1 MHKIARRLCQLPKTS
16 ARASYAAR
24 SADLEQA
31 NPVNKR
37 QRHRAI
43 LDLIQSQ
50 VISSQEE
57 LRALLKE
64 RGWAVTQSTLS
75 RDLRELRLARIPTPE
90 GPRYSSSDAFSG
102 ADQQTNLE
110 DVLPQFFSSLE
121 GVGELIVVK
130 TMAGGAQP
138 VAEAIDAAG
147 WPEVIGTLGGE
158 NTILIVC
165 RSAAAREKVEKKI
178 QRASKA

>member
-1 MHKIARRLCQLPKTS
+1 
-16 ARASYAAR
+16 
-24 SADLEQA
+24 
-31 NPVNKR
+31 VNKR

-43 LDLIQSQ
+43 LDLVQSQ
-50 VISSQEE
+50 IIGSQEE
-57 LRALLKE
+57 LRSLLKD

-90 GPRYSSSDAFSG
+90 GPRYASSDTFGA
-102 ADQQTNLE
+102 ADQRALVE
-110 DVLPQFFSSLE
+110 DVLPQFFAALE

-158 NTILIVC
+158 NTVLLIC
-165 RSAAAREKVEKKI
+165 RSAAARERAERKI
-178 QRASKA
+178 QRFAKA

>member
-1 MHKIARRLCQLPKTS
+1 M
-16 ARASYAAR
+16 
-24 SADLEQA
+24 LE
-31 NPVNKR
+31 
-37 QRHRAI
+37 
-43 LDLIQSQ
+43 
-50 VISSQEE
+50 
-57 LRALLKE
+57 E

-90 GPRYSSSDAFSG
+90 GPRYAASG
-102 ADQQTNLE
+102 TYATTDHRAQVE

-147 WPEVIGTLGGE
+147 WPEIIGTLGGE
-158 NTILIVC
+158 NAILVVC
-165 RSAAAREKVEKKI
+165 RSAAARERAEKKL
-178 QRASKA
+178 QRAAKT

>member
-1 MHKIARRLCQLPKTS
+1 M
-16 ARASYAAR
+16 
-24 SADLEQA
+24 
-31 NPVNKR
+31 NKR

-43 LDLIQSQ
+43 LDLIQAQ

-57 LRALLKE
+57 LRALLEE

-90 GPRYSSSDAFSG
+90 GPRYAASG
-102 ADQQTNLE
+102 SYAATDNRAQVE

-147 WPEVIGTLGGE
+147 WPEIIGTLGGE
-158 NTILIVC
+158 NAILVVC
-165 RSAAAREKVEKKI
+165 RSAAARERAEKKL
-178 QRASKA
+178 QRAAKA

>member
-1 MHKIARRLCQLPKTS
+1 M
-16 ARASYAAR
+16 
-24 SADLEQA
+24 
-31 NPVNKR
+31 NKR

-43 LDLIQSQ
+43 LDLVQSQ

-57 LRALLKE
+57 LRELLKD

-90 GPRYSSSDAFSG
+90 GPRYSSSDAFGGS
-102 ADQQTNLE
+102 DQRALVE
-110 DVLPQFFSSLE
+110 DVLPQFFASLE

-138 VAEAIDAAG
+138 VAEALDAAG

-158 NTILIVC
+158 NAILVVC
-165 RSAAAREKVEKKI
+165 RSAAARERVEKKI
-178 QRASKA
+178 QRVARA

>member
-1 MHKIARRLCQLPKTS
+1 M
-16 ARASYAAR
+16 
-24 SADLEQA
+24 
-31 NPVNKR
+31 NKR

-43 LDLIQSQ
+43 LDLVQSQ

-57 LRALLKE
+57 LRDLLRE

-75 RDLRELRLARIPTPE
+75 RDLRELRLARIPTPD
-90 GPRYSSSDAFSG
+90 GPRYASSDAFGTS
-102 ADQQTNLE
+102 DQRAQVE
-110 DVLPQFFSSLE
+110 DVMPQFFSSLE

-138 VAEAIDAAG
+138 VAEAIDSAG

-158 NTILIVC
+158 NAILVVC
-165 RSAAAREKVEKKI
+165 RSAAARERVEKKI
-178 QRASKA
+178 RRAAKA

>member
-1 MHKIARRLCQLPKTS
+1 M
-16 ARASYAAR
+16 
-24 SADLEQA
+24 
-31 NPVNKR
+31 NKR

-43 LDLIQSQ
+43 LDLIQAQ
-50 VISSQEE
+50 AISSQEE

-75 RDLRELRLARIPTPE
+75 RDLRELRLARIPTPD
-90 GPRYSSSDAFSG
+90 GPRYASSDSFGSSE
-102 ADQQTNLE
+102 QRTPIE

-130 TMAGGAQP
+130 TIAGGAQP
-138 VAEAIDAAG
+138 VAEAIDDAG

-158 NTILIVC
+158 NAILVVC
-165 RSAAAREKVEKKI
+165 RSGAAREKVEKKI
-178 QRASKA
+178 QRAAKA